1 MLMRCQTAEEFVEN
15 RHELEEGGRWSELI
29 LGEPVSLG
37 PPPSKHGTAVLNITK
52 ALADYVQQT
61 MVGYACFELGL
72 IVKRGPDS
80 VYCPPISYF
89 VSGSRWEEM
98 DKQITE
104 TRPALV
110 VEIASSRDRRQGLPH
125 RVPLYLEWG
134 IAVVWAVDPDAQEVS
149 IHTADGTAVFEIDE
163 QIEATSDWINDRCE
177 SPVLQEFRIAVE
189 DVFREPEWMG

>member
-15 RHELEEGGRWSELI
+15 RHELEECGRWSELI
-29 LGEPVSLG
+29 LGEPVSLE

-52 ALADYVQQT
+52 ALADSVQET

-89 VSGSRWEEM
+89 ISGSRWEEM
-98 DKQITE
+98 DKAMTE

-110 VEIASSRDRRQGLPH
+110 VEIASSRDRRQNLIH
-125 RVPLYLEWG
+125 RVPLYLKWG
-134 IAVVWAVDPDAQEVS
+134 VAVVCTVDTESQEVS
-149 IHTADGTAVFEIDE
+149 VHTAGGTAVFEVDE
-163 QIEATSDWINDRCE
+163 QLEATPDWINDRCE
-177 SPVLQEFRIAVE
+177 SAVLPGFRVAVE
-189 DVFREPEWMG
+189 DLFREPEWMG

>member
-29 LGEPVSLG
+29 LGEPVSLE
-37 PPPSKHGTAVLNITK
+37 PPPSKHGTTVLNITK
-52 ALADYVQQT
+52 ALADYVQRT
-61 MVGYACFELGL
+61 MIGYACFELGL
-72 IVKRGPDS
+72 VVKRGPDS
-80 VYCPPISYF
+80 VYCPAISYF

-98 DKQITE
+98 DKAITE

-134 IAVVWAVDPDAQEVS
+134 VAVVWVVDPESQNVCV
-149 IHTADGTAVFEIDE
+149 HTSSGTAMFEADE
-163 QIEATSDWINDRCE
+163 QLEATPDWISDGCE
-177 SPVLQEFRIAVE
+177 APVLAGFRIPVE
-189 DVFREPEWMG
+189 NVFREPDFMR